1 MSCDVRISCISIIVL
16 LLATLGSSSVRA
28 QDDGVW
34 NLQLAA
40 GRQGQTT
47 LGVRNHCRGTHEFEL
62 SADAGIPWFRFTQ
75 PPRLRV
81 TQEETR
87 EVAAE
92 INTTGLDVG
101 TYEGRILVH
110 CADCGA
116 QVCENRT
123 ITVRLKVVWATD
135 DIERLQQDQFVAG
148 QILVVLK
155 QGNESQIERTV
166 RALEVAHQVKRIKM
180 FRLPSIERVAVL
192 LALLNQQDSVLVA
205 LTRLQI
211 ESSVLYAQP
220 NFKYQTQTALP
231 RNNGYNDPLSS
242 LQYGPR
248 QMRAERLH
256 KVATGRGI
264 RVALIDTGVD
274 YDHSDLKGRVVDH
287 ANFVEDDQ
295 SFREDVHGTLVA
307 GVIAARPNN
316 GIGIYG
322 VAPGVSL
329 IAIKSFKPRQSNS
342 VVADGSS
349 HTLAQGLEYA
359 ISHGARVINLS
370 IGGPREPFISQMTRA
385 AVARGIVVVAAA
397 GNDGTGARPKYPA
410 ALEEVLAVTGVDS
423 RDQLYPGASR
433 GDYIDIA
440 APGVE
445 IMSTVP
451 GNKFNAFS
459 GTSMAAPHVSALVAL
474 LLQTSPRLS
483 PGEIKSILE
492 STARDLGPAG
502 RDNSSGSGV
511 VDACLAF
518 QRATRN
524 KKVCG

>member
-1 MSCDVRISCISIIVL
+1 MLATIFI
-16 LLATLGSSSVRA
+16 LLATSGSISVRA
-28 QDDGVW
+28 QDTGVW

-40 GRQGQTT
+40 GRLGQTT
-47 LGVRNHCRGTHEFEL
+47 LGVRNHCQGTHEFEL
-62 SADAGIPWFRFTQ
+62 SADAGIPWFRFTR

-101 TYEGRILVH
+101 AYEGRIIVR
-110 CADCGA
+110 CTDCGV
-116 QVCENRT
+116 QICRDRS
-123 ITVRLKVVWATD
+123 ISVRLKVVWTTE

-155 QGNESQIERTV
+155 QGEQSQLERTV
-166 RALEVAHQVKRIKM
+166 RALEAAHQVKRIKV

-192 LALLNQQDSVLVA
+192 LALLNQQDSVASA
-205 LTRLQI
+205 LTRMQT
-211 ESSVLYAQP
+211 ESGVLYAQP
-220 NFKYQTQTALP
+220 NFKYQTQATP
-231 RNNGYNDPLSS
+231 PNNNGYNDPLSS

-248 QMRAERLH
+248 QMRAEQLH
-256 KVATGRGI
+256 RFSTGRGV

-274 YDHSDLKGRVVDH
+274 YDHADLKGRVVDR
-287 ANFVEDDQ
+287 ANFVEDDK
-295 SFREDVHGTLVA
+295 SFKEDVHGTLVA

-322 VAPGVSL
+322 MAPGVSL
-329 IAIKSFKPRQSNS
+329 IAIKSFKPRQTNS

-370 IGGPREPFISQMTRA
+370 IGGPREPFISQLTRA
-385 AVARGIVVVAAA
+385 AFARGIVVVAAA
-397 GNDGTGARPKYPA
+397 GNDGTDAQPKYPA

-423 RDQLYPGASR
+423 RDQLYSGASR
-433 GDYIDIA
+433 GDYIDLA
-440 APGVE
+440 AAGVE

-459 GTSMAAPHVSALVAL
+459 GTSMAAPHVSAFVAL
-474 LLQTSPRLS
+474 LLQTNPRLS

-492 STARDLGPAG
+492 STARDLGATG

-524 KKVCG
+524 KKACS